1 MSSISNE
8 KKWKYLSFAVI
19 GVLATS
25 LIAVAFQLPQQLQD
39 TLFAEQV
46 NAPFGLP
53 SAYGAGAL
61 TNVFALPSNNL
72 YKGTGFY
79 NVGFTTATTGTIK
92 TIEITFPAGFSVAGA
107 KLIQSVGMGAGS
119 ISISGQVVK
128 YTITTAVSVTAP
140 KAMMILIGN
149 IINSGVT
156 SNQVSVA
163 TKDAAAVVIDGP
175 TNSATF
181 TLTRVTNSM
190 VQSGIALTG
199 SASIDSPTFKVDST
213 NDRVGIGTTTPQGK
227 LSIMNG
233 DVLIGNVPYLPFIN
247 SHSLWLTND
256 AGDSNN
262 SFRIDPAN
270 NAMYIIGDS
279 APGASSDASIIFRTG
294 KMGLGEADTVVIGP
308 DQLNSNVPIT
318 ANDITATHDIH
329 VNNDIRVDGDVN
341 AANGFVRAYGL
352 SASHGAVL
360 SGHSEV
366 YGEMF
371 FINSQSSGHSII
383 LKSPNYTCYE
393 ISVDNSGTL
402 QTTAVT
408 CAG

>member
-1 MSSISNE
+1 MRNLFSQD
-8 KKWKYLSFAVI
+8 KWKYLSITLI
-19 GVLATS
+19 GILATS
-25 LIAVAFQLPQQLQD
+25 MLSVAFQLPQLVQD

-46 NAPFGLP
+46 NAPLGLQL
-53 SAYGAGAL
+53 AYGAGAL
-61 TNVFALPSNNL
+61 TNVFALPSNNVF
-72 YKGTGFY
+72 KGTGYY

-92 TIEITFPAGFSVAGA
+92 TIEITFPDGFNVAGA
-107 KLIQSVGMGAGS
+107 KLLLTQGTGAGS
-119 ISISGQVVK
+119 LSVSGQTVK
-128 YTITTAVSVTAP
+128 YTIATPASVPAS
-140 KAMMILIGN
+140 KSMMIMIGN
-149 IINSGVT
+149 IVNPAIT
-156 SNQVSVA
+156 SNQVSI
-163 TKDAAAVVIDGP
+163 TTRDAAAVIIDGP

-199 SASIDSPTFKVDST
+199 SASIDSRTLAVDSI
-213 NDRVGIGTTTPQGK
+213 NDKVGIGTTTPQGK
-227 LSIMNG
+227 LSVMNG
-233 DVLIGNVPYLPFIN
+233 DILIGNVPYLPYLN

-270 NAMYIIGDS
+270 NALYIIGDS

-341 AANGFVRAYGL
+341 AFNGLVRAYGL
-352 SASHGAVL
+352 SASHGATL

-371 FINSQSSGHSII
+371 FINSQFSGHSII
-383 LKSPNYTCYE
+383 LKSPDYTCYE